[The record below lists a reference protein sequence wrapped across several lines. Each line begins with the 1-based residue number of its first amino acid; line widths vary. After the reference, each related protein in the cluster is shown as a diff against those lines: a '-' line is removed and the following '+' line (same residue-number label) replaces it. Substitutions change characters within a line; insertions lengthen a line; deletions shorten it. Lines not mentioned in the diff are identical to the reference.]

1 MWVWFFCLVL
11 VAFGVFGG
19 MCMCGFFCC
28 VGWLIDL
35 VLFVW
40 GGVFCNLFQI

>member
-11 VAFGVFGG
+11 VVFEVFKG
-19 MCMCGFFCC
+19 MCVCGFFLLC
-28 VGWLIDL
+28 WLIDL

-40 GGVFCNLFQI
+40 GGVFCNVFQI